1 MVFRKHSDI
10 VIVFAA
16 ASVALGAAI
25 NYIPINS
32 QLIMFMVAPILF
44 ASFNRPRRVYLA
56 MTGTLILVGFWISGS
71 SGGRY
76 TQSLDVILG
85 LTALT
90 LLATEI
96 LFRVGREHS
105 RIRVEQARLAAA
117 IQQADESVLITDT
130 DGRIV
135 YVNPA
140 FEKLTGYTARE
151 AIGKKPSILRSG
163 RHDDAF
169 YAALWNTITRGEVW
183 RGHFTNR
190 RSDGALFEERGTI
203 SPVRDSRGAIVN
215 YVAIKRDV
223 TNEMNL
229 ERQLRQA
236 QKMEALG
243 TLAGG
248 IAHDFNNILSLVL
261 GHCEIAARFVEPDS
275 PAQTHIGQ
283 IAKAGQRAA
292 DLVKQILAFSRP
304 REHERKPLDIAL
316 IVKECLVLI
325 RNTLP
330 ETIELRSEIRRES
343 GYVLA
348 DPSQVHQVVMN
359 LCANAYQAM
368 EHTGGTLTVTMD
380 RVVLGSA
387 LATSSS
393 LLEPGEYVRLRVAD
407 TGHGMDSATMQ
418 RIFEPFFTTK
428 GPDRGTGL
436 GLSTIHGI
444 AMSYGGAV
452 SVASEVGRGSTFEVY
467 FPRTSECVVPAGLG
481 ATGALTQGTGRVL
494 VVDDEELLAAM
505 ACDLLRERGY
515 ECRSESDPDA
525 ALALIEASPDAFDVL
540 VTDHV
545 MPKRTGVQLAR
556 SALLARPDLP
566 VVLMSGFADSVSAE
580 DACRQG
586 IVRFIHKPL
595 TSAKLAEAVRAALDS
610 ARPPTQA

>member
-444 AMSYGGAV
+444 ATSYGGAV